1 MLHIATQTVCSRP
14 KTHDPR
20 LSSMMPSFDPS
31 HSQSWLQRVRNGE
44 EAPWQDVYRKL
55 FPSVRKHVCAHQGNE
70 DDAADVLQ
78 DALIITCEKIR
89 DGRLMQ
95 LSSRP
100 ETYIFGVAK
109 NLWYDRL
116 DANKRRGFTVS
127 LNGQESVA
135 EEGDTEEVER
145 HDILQKALGRLDEQC
160 LKLLRM
166 TVYEKT
172 EMAQVALAFQLANA
186 KSASTKKYRCMENL
200 TEIAKELMRTML

>member
-1 MLHIATQTVCSRP
+1 
-14 KTHDPR
+14 
-20 LSSMMPSFDPS
+20 MPSFDS
-31 HSQSWLQRVRNGE
+31 NYSQSWLQRVRNGE
-44 EAPWQDVYRKL
+44 EAPWRDAYRKVY
-55 FPSVRKHVCAHQGNE
+55 PSVRKHVCAHQGNE

-89 DGRLMQ
+89 DGRLTQ
-95 LSSRP
+95 LSSQP
-100 ETYIFGVAK
+100 ETYIFGVSK
-109 NLWYDRL
+109 NLWFEKLKD
-116 DANKRRGFTVS
+116 KKKSGFTVS

-135 EEGDTEEVER
+135 EESDTEEIER

-200 TEIAKELMRTML
+200 TDIAKKLMRTML